1 MARLAW
7 LDKLFG
13 DDAQL
18 RSRWLRLEQIKMK
31 KHPLEEPNTEKK
43 AAPTP
48 SLDDSEDVKKPKA
61 AAKIVVAKETRFGN
75 CDLGADATAGE
86 RWTCGM
92 PERVQSN

>member
-1 MARLAW
+1 M
-7 LDKLFG
+7 KKEIKTT
-13 DDAQL
+13 
-18 RSRWLRLEQIKMK
+18 EQIKMK